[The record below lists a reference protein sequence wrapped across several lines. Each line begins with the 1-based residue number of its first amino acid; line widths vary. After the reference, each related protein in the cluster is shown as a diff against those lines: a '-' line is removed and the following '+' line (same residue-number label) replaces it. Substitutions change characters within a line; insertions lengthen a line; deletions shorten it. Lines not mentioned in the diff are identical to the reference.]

1 MPEYCFYKKRNQI
14 AALQKSD
21 NVRATLLTRQGFE
34 KQFEEVSA
42 ADEKAALSRF
52 NDIRKEKRIDQHNFR
67 AGAITMPFI
76 GILTAIANLF
86 FRKK

>member
-1 MPEYCFYKKRNQI
+1 MPEYCFYKKGSQI
-14 AALQKSD
+14 VALQKSD
-21 NVRATLLTRQGFE
+21 IKGATLLTRQGFE
-34 KQFEEVSA
+34 QQFEEVSA